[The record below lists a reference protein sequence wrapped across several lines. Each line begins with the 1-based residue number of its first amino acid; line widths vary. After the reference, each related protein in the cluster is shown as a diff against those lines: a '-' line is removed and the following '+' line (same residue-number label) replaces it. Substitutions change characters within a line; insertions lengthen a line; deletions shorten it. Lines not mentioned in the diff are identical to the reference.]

1 MTATQNIVSG
11 PAGRYA
17 TALFELAR
25 QEKSLTATGRNLKEF
40 LSLLDKSDD
49 LQRLVSSPVFSADEQ
64 VRAIDAVLK
73 KARITGLAAN
83 MLKLAAQNRRLF
95 LIKEIIS
102 GFGALVAANRG
113 EVSAEV
119 ISARKLTTA
128 QASKLKAELK
138 ASVGHDVQLH
148 SKIDPDILGGLIV
161 KVGSRMVDDSL
172 KTKLQSMKIA
182 MKGA

>member
-17 TALFELAR
+17 TALFELAHE
-25 QEKSLTATGRNLKEF
+25 EKSITATGKNLKEF
-40 LSLLDKSDD
+40 ISLVNNSDD

-73 KARITGLAAN
+73 KVGITGLAAN
-83 MLKLAAQNRRLF
+83 LLKLAAQNRRLF
-95 LIKEIIS
+95 LIKQIIAD
-102 GFGALVAANRG
+102 FGALVAANRG
-113 EVSAEV
+113 EATAEV
-119 ISARKLTTA
+119 ISARKLTAA
-128 QASKLKAELK
+128 QINKLKAELK

-148 SKIDPDILGGLIV
+148 TKIDPDILGGLIV